1 MKLTKKVCK
10 ALLDHASDDDTRP
23 HLHGIAVG
31 TSSAMLAATDGHRL
45 ALHWGEGEDVST
57 QATIEAWLDDVSR
70 GGDDRDFVTVSRT
83 LWEQAIA
90 LCGSKASK
98 RSGEDAIVVTWDA
111 SAQTVTIAVERV
123 DGLPVAPLVAD
134 CGPTSPRFPAIWQVI
149 PKHWKPVRPNDRDD
163 ERETVSKLWAVNAE
177 YLAQAA
183 KFCASTAEHST
194 AKGVRLVPPTKD
206 LDPMIVEG
214 NRTAVVLM
222 PMRL

>member
-1 MKLTKKVCK
+1 MKLTKKICK
-10 ALLDHASDDDTRP
+10 ALLDHASDDTTRP

-31 TSSAMLAATDGHRL
+31 TSSAILAATDGHRL
-45 ALHWGEGEDVST
+45 ALHWSEGEDVAS
-57 QATIEAWLDDVSR
+57 QATIGSWLDDASR
-70 GGDDRDFVTVSRT
+70 AGDSRDFVSVPRA

-90 LCGSKASK
+90 LCGSKAAK
-98 RSGEDAIVVTWDA
+98 RGEDAIVVTWDA
-111 SAQTVTIAVERV
+111 DAQTVRIDVERV

-134 CGPTSPRFPAIWQVI
+134 CSRQSAKFPAIWQVI
-149 PKHWKPVRPNDRDD
+149 PKHWKPARPNDRDD
-163 ERETVSKLWAVNAE
+163 ERETVSKLWCVHAD
-177 YLAQAA
+177 YIAQAA
-183 KFCASTAEHST
+183 KFCASTAELST